1 MSKENVEIVRKAY
14 EAFAAGGVE
23 ATGAS
28 FAPDA
33 VHHAYPE
40 WVTQSEYRGPD
51 GLRTMLAEWTDNFDD
66 FEFEVR
72 ELRGVGGS
80 VVMLGETVGRIK
92 GSDVPIRQPLG
103 AVYSD
108 FRDGQI
114 GEARNFLTWRE
125 ALEAVGLSE

>member
-1 MSKENVEIVRKAY
+1 VSQENLEIVRRAY
-14 EAFAAGGVE
+14 EAFAAGGFDAV
-23 ATGAS
+23 APF

-40 WVTQSEYRGPD
+40 WVSESVYRGPD
-51 GLRTMLAEWTDNFDD
+51 GLRTLVAEGTDNFDG
-66 FEFEVR
+66 FEFDVR
-72 ELRGVGGS
+72 EIRQVGDN
-80 VVMLGETVGRIK
+80 VLMLGETVGQIK
-92 GSDVPIRQPLG
+92 GSGVPIRQPLG

-125 ALEAVGLSE
+125 ALEAVGLRE

>member
-1 MSKENVEIVRKAY
+1 MSQENVELVRQDYK
-14 EAFAAGGVE
+14 AFAAGGAD
-23 ATGAS
+23 ATAPS

-51 GLRTMLAEWTDNFDD
+51 GLRALLAEWTDNFDD
-66 FEFEVR
+66 FELEVR
-72 ELRGVGGS
+72 ELRDCGDS

-92 GSDVPIRQPLG
+92 GSGVPIRQPLG

-114 GEARNFLTWRE
+114 GQARNFLTWRE
-125 ALEAVGLSE
+125 ALEAAGLSA